1 MQEKRPAKKDSTP
14 DSSNPSGKMILVVD
28 DEKTI
33 LDLSANILKRTGYG
47 VDTASDCE
55 QAKTLILNNLYDLVI
70 ADVWMPGALSGMDL
84 FRWIKENKPE
94 MEKRVIFITGDTVDE
109 QVRSFLEETQR
120 PCLPKPFGVVE
131 YLNVVQATM
140 EAAS

>member
-1 MQEKRPAKKDSTP
+1 MKEKRPANKGSHP
-14 DSSNPSGKMILVVD
+14 DSSGHSKKKILVVD

-33 LDLSANILKRTGYG
+33 LELSENILKRKGYS
-47 VDTASDCE
+47 VDTASDGE
-55 QAKTLILNNLYDLVI
+55 RAKALISNNSYDLVI

-84 FRWIKENKPE
+84 FRWVKENRPD
-94 MEKRVIFITGDTVDE
+94 MEDRIIFITGDTVAE
-109 QVRSFLEETQR
+109 EVKSFLEETKR

-131 YLNVVQATM
+131 YLDIVQTTM